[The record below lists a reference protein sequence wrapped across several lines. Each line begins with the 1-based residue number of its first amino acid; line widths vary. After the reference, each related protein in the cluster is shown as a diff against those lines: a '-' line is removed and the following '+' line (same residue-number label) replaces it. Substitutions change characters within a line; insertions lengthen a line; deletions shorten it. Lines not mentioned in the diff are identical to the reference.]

1 MNAIDVRGD
10 GLAPAAQ
17 ASAVPLRINSIPTA
31 NPAAAGEPES
41 EPAHG
46 STFLNLGCG
55 AQPIAGF
62 VNIDREPGGD
72 VVLDVTAG
80 LPYADNSIDG
90 IYSEHFI
97 EHLSQGEGAALLR
110 ECRRVLRPGA
120 AVRVATPDLDEIVQ
134 RYGTDAWLGSGMKTH
149 GYEWVQNRCEM
160 LNLNMREWGHQWL
173 YNEPELVR
181 LGRLAGLAVTG
192 RCALNQSEH
201 AMLRGRETR
210 PESLL
215 IVEFVKPRRAAVE
228 DPLVSI
234 LIPAYNPRYFE
245 AALASACRQTYAH
258 LEIIVCDD
266 SPGGEIEAATR
277 AAAQSD
283 PRVQYYRNDP
293 RQGPRGNYLYCLG
306 LANGEYI
313 KFLNDDDLLAPQ
325 CVGRMAEWLQR
336 RPDVTLVTSHRRCID
351 ADGEPLPDMEAT
363 KRIVTRDSRI
373 DGVSLAHYVIATG
386 MNVIGEPTTAMFRR
400 SDVADAAPDFL
411 CLAGMPMPGIGDV
424 GAWLSLLS
432 KGDAVYLVESQSS
445 FRQHPEQWQRQ
456 PGVADNGRA
465 SWDKLRYHGQRLGLY
480 FADRAPVLNAT
491 SLPTAATQ
499 RSPDEYYAAARVSMT
514 AGDLGTALELLEHT
528 ITADPCHAPAHND
541 AGQILLAFGD
551 ATTGL
556 VLLQRAHSL
565 APEDAD
571 IAVNLAAALA
581 RPEPS
586 EF

>member
-1 MNAIDVRGD
+1 MTQVDVCVT
-10 GLAPAAQ
+10 APAGPAP
-17 ASAVPLRINSIPTA
+17 ASAVTLVLNSVFTSKFGA
-31 NPAAAGEPES
+31 AQKPALEAAS
-41 EPAHG
+41 R

-55 AQPIAGF
+55 TQPIAGF

-80 LPYADNSIDG
+80 LPYADNTVDG

-120 AVRVATPDLDEIVQ
+120 VVRVATPDLDEIVQ
-134 RYGTDAWLGSGMKTH
+134 RYGTEAWLGSGMKTH

-173 YNEPELVR
+173 YNEQELVR
-181 LGRLAGLAVTG
+181 LGRFAGLVPVG

-215 IVEFVKPRRAAVE
+215 IVEFVKPRRAVVE

-234 LIPAYNPRYFE
+234 LIPAYNPRYFA
-245 AALASACRQTYAH
+245 AALESACRQTYAH
-258 LEIIVCDD
+258 LEIIVSDD
-266 SPGGEIEAATR
+266 SSGGEIEAVTC

-293 RQGPRGNYLYCLG
+293 PQGPRGNYLYCLG

-351 ADGEPLPDMEAT
+351 ADGEPLPDMDAT

-373 DGVSLAHYVIATG
+373 DGVSLANYVIATG
-386 MNVIGEPTTAMFRR
+386 MNVIGEPTTAMFRG
-400 SDVADAAPDFL
+400 SDVADVATDFL
-411 CLAGMPMPGIGDV
+411 CLAGMPMAGIGDV

-456 PGVADNGRA
+456 PGVAENGRA
-465 SWDKLRYHGQRLGLY
+465 SWEKLRYHGQRLGLY
-480 FADRAPVLNAT
+480 FANRPAALNAT
-491 SLPTAATQ
+491 MLATAATQ
-499 RSPDEYYAAARVSMT
+499 RSPEEYYAAARISMT
-514 AGDLGTALELLEHT
+514 AGDYGTALELLEHT

-541 AGQILLAFGD
+541 AGQLLLAFGD
-551 ATTGL
+551 PGTAI

-565 APEDAD
+565 APDDAN
-571 IAVNLAAALA
+571 IAVNLAVALA
-581 RPEPS
+581 KPETS